1 MMQPTFLQVNQYSPL
16 GSVQTLGPQSSA
28 KASKKMAGLMITSL
42 VDAFSILVI
51 YLLFGTSTNG
61 QEIDAKIGVRLPTAT
76 FSQLADQSIT
86 LKVKNHRYFINEKSI
101 NKNQIADELRRLTKT
116 NSEVKLKTPP
126 SITIVADQDQA
137 IEDLNPILLAAS
149 EAGYSQLKMAVQ
161 HEGE

>member
-1 MMQPTFLQVNQYSPL
+1 MKT
-16 GSVQTLGPQSSA
+16 
-28 KASKKMAGLMITSL
+28 AGLLITSL

-61 QEIDAKIGVRLPTAT
+61 QEIDAKIGVKLPSA
-76 FSQLADQSIT
+76 FHSELAGQGVR
-86 LKVKNHRYFINEKSI
+86 LKVEKNRYYINEKRVEK
-101 NKNQIADELRRLTKT
+101 NKIADELRFLNKNTSQNKM
-116 NSEVKLKTPP
+116 ELAP
-126 SITIVADQDQA
+126 SITIIADQNQA